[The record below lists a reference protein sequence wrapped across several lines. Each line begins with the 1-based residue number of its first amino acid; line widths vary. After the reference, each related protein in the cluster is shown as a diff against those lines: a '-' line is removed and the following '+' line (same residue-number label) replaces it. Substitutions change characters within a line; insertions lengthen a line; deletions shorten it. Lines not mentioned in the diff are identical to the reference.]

1 MQHYHIEARFKS
13 IESFPLIVYIA
24 DYITYILLCIFV
36 RLMCRSGPPDKYVK
50 FAHYEEV
57 LLLYLRCV
65 KIPMFDQTYLG
76 HNAFLKINTPRQNLS
91 P

>member
-1 MQHYHIEARFKS
+1 
-13 IESFPLIVYIA
+13 
-24 DYITYILLCIFV
+24 
-36 RLMCRSGPPDKYVK
+36 MCTSGPPDKYVK